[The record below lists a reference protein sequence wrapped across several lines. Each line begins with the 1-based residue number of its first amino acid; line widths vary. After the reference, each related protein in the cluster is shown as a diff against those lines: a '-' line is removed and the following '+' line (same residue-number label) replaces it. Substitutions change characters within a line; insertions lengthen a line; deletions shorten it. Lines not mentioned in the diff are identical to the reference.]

1 MTDKEWAKVRKRFS
15 KETKKAVKE
24 LWAEQA
30 WWDREEEEFDKE
42 SLKTVK
48 GVAYWLEC
56 FFDIYE
62 GSCDDPE
69 QRAKYS
75 KAIRLLIR
83 ELECVDEEV
92 RL

>member
-1 MTDKEWAKVRKRFS
+1 MTLKERFS
-15 KETKKAVKE
+15 KETRKVVRE
-24 LWAEQA
+24 LFEGQNWEN
-30 WWDREEEEFDKE
+30 EKFDKE

-62 GSCDDPE
+62 GACDDPE
-69 QRAKYS
+69 EKAKYS
-75 KAIRLLIR
+75 KGIRLLIR